1 MPYLID
7 GHNLIPKIPGLT
19 LEDVDDEDQL
29 LELLLKFCQH
39 QGKQVE
45 VFFDNAPLGG
55 VRTRNYG
62 LVAARFVRQGT
73 TADEAIRGRLARL
86 GRSAR
91 NWTVVSSD
99 QEIQAEARA
108 VKAHY
113 ISSDAFAN
121 LMLQTLDEARKD
133 KAGNVDIV
141 MDPKEL
147 DDWLRLFNSR
157 DGN

>member
-7 GHNLIPKIPGLT
+7 GHNLIPKIPGLL
-19 LEDVDDEDQL
+19 LEDVDDENQL

-45 VFFDNAPLGG
+45 VFFDNAPPGG
-55 VRTRNYG
+55 VRARNYG
-62 LVAARFVRQGT
+62 LVVARFVRQGT
-73 TADEAIRGRLARL
+73 TADEAIRWRLVRL
-86 GRSAR
+86 GRAAR
-91 NWTVVSSD
+91 NWTVISSD

-113 ISSDAFAN
+113 ISSEAFAN
-121 LMLQTLDEARKD
+121 LLLQTLDEARKD
-133 KAGNVDIV
+133 KGGNVETI

-147 DDWLRLFNSR
+147 DDWLKLFNSGDR
-157 DGN
+157 D